1 MGKDKGARHKMRTEQ
16 VELTVLC
23 LIHNEDSYLLQD
35 RVKKD
40 WKGYTLP
47 GGHIE
52 PGESIV
58 DAVVREMKEE
68 TGLTIKSP
76 RLCGV
81 KQFPIEGGRYIV
93 FLFETDQF
101 EGKIVDSDEGKM
113 HWIKISELSNV
124 NLVNDFEELIEVM
137 MSDILTEFQYVV
149 ENDEWIVV
157 KK

>member
-1 MGKDKGARHKMRTEQ
+1 MWLGIMRTEQ

-23 LIHNEDSYLLQD
+23 LIHKDGSYLLQD
-35 RVKKD
+35 RIKKD

-52 PGESIV
+52 PRESIV
-58 DAVVREMKEE
+58 DAVIREMKEE

-76 RLCGV
+76 HLCGI

-93 FLFETDQF
+93 FLFETDEF
-101 EGKIVDSDEGKM
+101 EGELADSVEGKM
-113 HWIKISELSNV
+113 HWVKVSDLSNV
-124 NLVNDFEELIEVM
+124 NLVSDFEELIEVM
-137 MSDILTEFQYVV
+137 LSDSLTEFQYVI

>member
-1 MGKDKGARHKMRTEQ
+1 MRTEQ

-23 LIHNEDSYLLQD
+23 LIHQEDRYLLQD
-35 RVKKD
+35 RVKEN
-40 WKGYTLP
+40 WKGCTLP

-68 TGLTIKSP
+68 TGLTIHSP

-81 KQFPIEGGRYIV
+81 KQFPIEGGRYLV
-93 FLFETDQF
+93 FLFETDRF
-101 EGKIVDSDEGKM
+101 EGELSDSEEGKM
-113 HWIKISELSNV
+113 RWVKISEPPQE
-124 NLVNDFEELIEVM
+124 NLVADFDELIEVM
-137 MSDILTEFQYVV
+137 LSDSLTEFQVIV
-149 ENDEWIVV
+149 EKDTWIPV

>member
-1 MGKDKGARHKMRTEQ
+1 MRTEN

-23 LIHNEDSYLLQD
+23 LIHSNDSYLLQD
-35 RVKKD
+35 REKND
-40 WKGYTLP
+40 WKGFTLP

-58 DAVVREMKEE
+58 DAVIREMKEE

-76 RLCGV
+76 HLCGV
-81 KQFPIEGGRYIV
+81 KQFPIEGGRYMV

-101 EGKIVDSDEGKM
+101 EGELADSDEGKM
-113 HWIKISELSNV
+113 HWVKISDLANV
-124 NLVNDFEELIEVM
+124 NLVSDFEELIEVM
-137 MSDILTEFQYVV
+137 MNDSLTEFQYVID
-149 ENDEWIVV
+149 NDDWTVV

>member
-1 MGKDKGARHKMRTEQ
+1 MRTEQ
-16 VELTVLC
+16 VELTVIC
-23 LIHNEDSYLLQD
+23 LIHQEDRYLLQD

-40 WKGYTLP
+40 WEGFTFP

-58 DAVVREMKEE
+58 DAVIREMKEE
-68 TGLTIKSP
+68 TGLTIKAP

-81 KQFPIEGGRYIV
+81 KQFPSDGGRYLV

-101 EGKIVDSDEGKM
+101 EGEVSDSEEGKM
-113 HWIKISELSNV
+113 YWVKRSELSNV
-124 NLVNDFEELIEVM
+124 NLVEDFDEMIEVM
-137 MSDILTEFQYVV
+137 FSDTLTEFQYVLK
-149 ENDEWIVV
+149 NDEWIVV

>member
-1 MGKDKGARHKMRTEQ
+1 MRTER

-23 LIHNEDSYLLQD
+23 LIHTGDSYLLQD
-35 RVKKD
+35 RVKKE

-52 PGESIV
+52 PGESVV

-81 KQFPIEGGRYIV
+81 KQFPIEGGRYLV
-93 FLFETDQF
+93 FLFETDEF
-101 EGKIVDSDEGKM
+101 EGEVADSEEGEM
-113 HWIKISELSNV
+113 HWVKVSELSKV
-124 NLVNDFEELIEVM
+124 NLVEDFDELIEVM
-137 MSDILTEFQYVV
+137 LSDSLTEFQYVV
-149 ENDEWIVV
+149 ENDDWIVV